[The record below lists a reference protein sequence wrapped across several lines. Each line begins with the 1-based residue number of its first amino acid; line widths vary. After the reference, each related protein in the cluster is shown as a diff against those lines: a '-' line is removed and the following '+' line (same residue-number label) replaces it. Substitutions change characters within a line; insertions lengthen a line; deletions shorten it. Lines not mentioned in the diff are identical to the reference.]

1 MEHIS
6 NTQTL
11 QRFSNLAVNN
21 HNSVKSLNVFKPD
34 ELVMIRGQEYPK
46 VAGRLRLAHES
57 NASISIATE
66 IVQYDEK
73 IAVIK
78 AVCNTVK
85 GSFSGYGMSSVDRD
99 IKLASAILELA
110 ETRAIARSLRFAGY
124 GVEYT
129 GAEEMSHLEAQGH
142 NGTSG
147 NMTSTHTNYTGNA
160 GGYSYAPPK
169 LVNNT
174 ATVTTPST
182 QPPQS
187 TQPVNNYPPANN
199 TAQVTNTQSEPQNNN
214 VDNNGSD
221 QGRLSSK
228 QYKFILSLMGNS
240 GKNKQEMDQ
249 VCVSNYGATLQYLS
263 RKSASQLIESLIQ
276 K

>member
-21 HNSVKSLNVFKPD
+21 HNSVKSLNGFKPD

-66 IVQYDEK
+66 IVQYDGK

-78 AVCNTVK
+78 AVCSTVK
-85 GSFSGYGMSSVDRD
+85 GSFTGYGMSSVDRD

-129 GAEEMSHLEAQGH
+129 GAEEMSHLEAHGQCH
-142 NGTSG
+142 NGTSSS
-147 NMTSTHTNYTGNA
+147 MTSSQTHYTGNQSTSTA
-160 GGYSYAPPK
+160 GNNNFQPPPPHI
-169 LVNNT
+169 NNSTHNT
-174 ATVTTPST
+174 ATTTSITHP
-182 QPPQS
+182 QP
-187 TQPVNNYPPANN
+187 
-199 TAQVTNTQSEPQNNN
+199 TQSVEG
-214 VDNNGSD
+214 DNS
-221 QGRLSSK
+221 RLSGK
-228 QYKFILSLMGNS
+228 QYRYLLSLSVKKGS
-240 GKNKQEMDQ
+240 KASLDEYCVQTFGSKTEYLTKKQ
-249 VCVSNYGATLQYLS
+249 
-263 RKSASQLIESLIQ
+263 ASELIKELTE
-276 K
+276 